1 MTGNVRLTTKVD
13 CWFYGDLLIGSSS
26 SLVFQMLINFWLV
39 CKSGEIWLVDGP
51 LLCLR
56 DHCFDIWMFDVWNI
70 FETMTACQLDQY
82 QWFWRS
88 KKQTNKPKQSKK
100 QDMSVF
106 ARTMILTFNF
116 LQPGTACQ
124 LDWLFC
130 KNDQR
135 HMDNL
140 GNIWIIWILSG

>member
-13 CWFYGDLLIGSSS
+13 CWFYWDLLIGWS

-39 CKSGEIWLVDGP
+39 CKSGEIWLVGG
-51 LLCLR
+51 LLFLL

-70 FETMTACQLDQY
+70 FEPMTACQLDQY

-106 ARTMILTFNF
+106 ARSLFLTFNF
-116 LQPGTACQ
+116 LQPVTACQ